1 MSQAHDAAR
10 AALRSACVSHY
21 FYFRSLPQLLK
32 DSTNSWVPKQRE
44 QVKSFARSLVP
55 FPAFSTL
62 ALLLHKDGSFFSDSP
77 QCEVLGLTN
86 HWKGFYFLW
95 VVKGSGVN
103 AICFPHFLANSRDCT
118 DWYEQGVGGV
128 CVTWNMCISGYHML
142 NYKHGGSI
150 RNILFSFHF

>member
-44 QVKSFARSLVP
+44 QVKSFAKSLVP

-62 ALLLHKDGSFFSDSP
+62 ALLLHKNGSFFSDSP

-95 VVKGSGVN
+95 VIKGSGVN
-103 AICFPHFLANSRDCT
+103 AICFPHFLANSEIVQTGTNKEWEGCVSLGICVLVDITCWT
-118 DWYEQGVGGV
+118 TNMGV
-128 CVTWNMCISGYHML
+128 L
-142 NYKHGGSI
+142 
-150 RNILFSFHF
+150 